1 MSERRNLDGQR
12 FHHLVAEVY
21 LTDGY
26 YNCRCD
32 CGKYRKVRSSELL
45 RGNAKSC
52 GCMTVKLRIEGNRQ
66 KREDREAE
74 LAASSRVKLPPKRFE
89 PKFS

>member
-1 MSERRNLDGQR
+1 VTERRVLDGQR
-12 FHHLVAEVY
+12 FHHLVAESY
-21 LTDGY
+21 LPDGY
-26 YNCRCD
+26 YKCLCD

-66 KREDREAE
+66 KREEREAE
-74 LAASSRVKLPPKRFE
+74 MVLTQRGKPAPKRFD
-89 PKFS
+89 PDFS